1 MSAIRSL
8 FESKFTWAIILL
20 FIFYITFVFSE
31 KYAEILELKVYV
43 YELKDEINDL
53 QEGNELLTEKINLL
67 NTNPYIEKIA
77 REELDMIKPN
87 EILYKATRIQ

>member
-1 MSAIRSL
+1 MSTIRSL

-31 KYAEILELKVYV
+31 KYADILELKVYI
-43 YELKDEINDL
+43 YELKEEINGL
-53 QEGNELLTEKINLL
+53 QDGNQSLTEKINLL
-67 NTNPYIEKIA
+67 KTKPYIEKIA
-77 REELDMIKPN
+77 REELDMIKHN